1 MEDLEEVEGEEEG
14 KCNLKADYQKNM
26 TEEKKEFEKLLKEY
40 RDYAE
45 KNNIHLNPD
54 KKITEGLIKAL
65 IEREKK
71 YGARYCPCRLVTK
84 DEKENSKI
92 ICPCVYCKKEIEE
105 QGHCHCFLF
114 VK

>member
-1 MEDLEEVEGEEEG
+1 VEEKAEEEEED
-14 KCNLKADYQKNM
+14 KYNLKTNYQKNM
-26 TEEKKEFEKLLKEY
+26 NKEKNEFEKLLKEY
-40 RDYAE
+40 KDYAK

-71 YGARYCPCRLVTK
+71 YGARYCPCRLITK
-84 DEKENSKI
+84 NEEENSKI

-105 QGHCHCFLF
+105 QGHCHCSLF